1 VTRIYRHTIVGAP
14 EAARPLLEGYVASSP
29 TGKVLNLRGQMAHS
43 PPVLAVFT
51 AYFVNYAPTPIDLP
65 TGPGSAGPGSAAAGV
80 AGSGTGPATG
90 SAVAAD
96 ERE

>member
-1 VTRIYRHTIVGAP
+1 VTRIYRRTIADAP
-14 EAARPLLEGYVASSP
+14 EASRSWLEGYVASSP

-43 PPVLAVFT
+43 PLVLAVFT
-51 AYFVNYAPTPIDLP
+51 AYFVNYAQTPIDLP
-65 TGPGSAGPGSAAAGV
+65 AEPGSAAAGV
-80 AGSGTGPATG
+80 EGSGTGPATG